1 MTYLA
6 AVLCWF
12 TRVRFWLAEPAG
24 DLESA
29 QRPGCAAAVRLPRL
43 RWGHL
48 RTIRDHDVDPPA
60 WRVPAH
66 LCAGSGRGLAPV
78 GWTTERRV

>member
-1 MTYLA
+1 LPN
-6 AVLCWF
+6 L
-12 TRVRFWLAEPAG
+12 PAIWSLLNG
-24 DLESA
+24 RGVPLLFGFPA
-29 QRPGCAAAVRLPRL
+29 YGG
-43 RWGHL
+43 GHL